1 MALQLLYQ
9 DLESQYG
16 SKKPGFK
23 ATGDVQGTAVINVP
37 ALKPIVIPLTDVT
50 FESGTTVQTEDGLG
64 SLGISNNGSANINAS
79 SQPSLIFNSDRVII
93 NSKSDY
99 TMLFGQRGVA
109 ISSPNKVN
117 IDADDTITL
126 FGENN
131 LYLGIPNKG
140 NGTPPDSKNPDP
152 NLIKRDSSGNPT
164 KASATKNFDYEPL
177 VLGIKLANWLDDLV
191 QVLKNSIIL
200 TPVGKGYFREDTQY
214 DLVALQSRINEMLS
228 TYAFI
233 DGHSHELPESDTI
246 PPPPPKVTQAPTNLT
261 GEVAGE
267 VFVDGVVQGQETT
280 PAQTDLTQQPDY
292 YTTRGASP
300 SLDQLTKL

>member
-246 PPPPPKVTQAPTNLT
+246 PPPPDIIPRPPPDVIPPVNPEMSPPARFVAPALEPFEVTAAAAAAMAAAA
-261 GEVAGE
+261 AG
-267 VFVDGVVQGQETT
+267 D
-280 PAQTDLTQQPDY
+280 
-292 YTTRGASP
+292 
-300 SLDQLTKL
+300 

>member
-1 MALQLLYQ
+1 MALELSYRE
-9 DLESQYG
+9 LESQYE

-23 ATGDVQGTAVINVP
+23 PSEEVQGTTVINVP
-37 ALKPIVIPLTDVT
+37 QLDPITIPLTDVT
-50 FESGTTVQTEDGLG
+50 FESGTTVQTEDGIS
-64 SLGISNNGSANINAS
+64 SLGLSNNGQANINAS

-117 IDADDTITL
+117 IDADDTVTI

-131 LYLGIPNKG
+131 IYLGVPNRG

-152 NLIKRDSSGNPT
+152 SLIKKDSSGNLT

-177 VLGIKLANWLDDLV
+177 VLGIKLANWLDDLI
-191 QVLKNSIIL
+191 QVLKNSIVL

-214 DLVALQSRINEMLS
+214 DLIALQSRINEMLS
-228 TYAFI
+228 TYAFV
-233 DGHSHELPESDTI
+233 DGHSHEQPESDTI
-246 PPPPPKVTQAPTNLT
+246 PPPPTKVTQAPTNLT
-261 GEVAGE
+261 GEVTGE
-267 VFVDGVVQGQETT
+267 VVIDGAVQGQQTAPT
-280 PAQTDLTQQPDY
+280 QTDLTQQSDY
-292 YTTRGASP
+292 YQTNGTSP
-300 SLDQLTKL
+300 SMDQLTKL

>member
-177 VLGIKLANWLDDLV
+177 V
-191 QVLKNSIIL
+191 
-200 TPVGKGYFREDTQY
+200 FREDTQY

-267 VFVDGVVQGQETT
+267 VFVDGVIQGQETI